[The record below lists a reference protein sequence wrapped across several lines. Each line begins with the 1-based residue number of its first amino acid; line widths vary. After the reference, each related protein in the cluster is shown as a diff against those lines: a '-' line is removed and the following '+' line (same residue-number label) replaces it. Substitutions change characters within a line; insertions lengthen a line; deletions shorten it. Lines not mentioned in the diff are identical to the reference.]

1 MKEIQQKIDQMIIH
15 LGGYWR
21 PLSGLARLL
30 EEVGEVG
37 GALYDEDEAA
47 LVEELLDVFVISTC
61 LANQYAIELE
71 DQSNERDE
79 QRVHHAYYMLVRE
92 AGEVARILN
101 AYEGDKKLKASSM
114 PGSLQHRIEGV
125 QRAVFNLAREIG
137 LDVYAEIGSLIAE
150 KSARDFG
157 RFDHTPDPVTE
168 SSVRLYTRFNTGR
181 YWGGIEAKPS
191 EGTSR
196 YREREY
202 NLERFFKI
210 AHVEGLDGFV
220 IRQPDEP
227 FTITSSLE
235 QDWKLPESFIID
247 EEWHETNKFI
257 IIRKK
262 W

>member
-1 MKEIQQKIDQMIIH
+1 MKEIQQKIDRMIIH

-37 GALYDEDEAA
+37 GALHDQDEAA

-61 LANQYAIELE
+61 LANQYAIELD
-71 DQSNERDE
+71 DQSNGRGERL
-79 QRVHHAYYMLVRE
+79 VHRAYYSLVRE
-92 AGEVARILN
+92 AGEVARTLN
-101 AYEGDKKLKASSM
+101 AYEGDKKLKASST
-114 PGSLQHRIEGV
+114 PGSLQYRIESV
-125 QRAVFNLAREIG
+125 QAAVFDIAREIE
-137 LDVYAEIGSLIAE
+137 LDLYAEIGSLIDE

-157 RFDHTPDPVTE
+157 RFDHTPDPITE
-168 SSVRLYTRFNTGR
+168 SAVRLYTRFKSGR

-191 EGTSR
+191 EEASR

-202 NLERFFKI
+202 NMERFFKI

-220 IRQPDEP
+220 ILQPDDP
-227 FTITSSLE
+227 FIMTSSLE
-235 QDWKLPESFIID
+235 QDWKVPESFVID
-247 EEWHETNKFI
+247 EEWHGIDKFI
-257 IIRKK
+257 IIRKN